1 VRLKPKA
8 LEGFMPQQAIEVILM
23 RQLASY
29 LAMPIFLVDPAGN
42 LLFYNEPAE
51 GLLGHRYEE
60 TGEVP
65 FAEWARLFQPTSDDG
80 SPLPPEALPLVIAL
94 QQHRAAHLAFQI
106 CGLDG
111 VVRKIEAT
119 AFPLEGQGGR
129 HLGAVAIFWEVG
141 DS

>member
-1 VRLKPKA
+1 
-8 LEGFMPQQAIEVILM
+8 MPQQAIEVILM

-29 LAMPIFLVDPAGN
+29 LAMPIFLVDAVGN

-51 GLLGHRYEE
+51 MLFGHRYEE
-60 TGEVP
+60 TGEMP
-65 FAEWARLFQPTSDDG
+65 LAEWAQLFQPTSEDG
-80 SPLPPEALPLVIAL
+80 SPLPPEAIPLVIAL
-94 QQHRAAHLAFQI
+94 QQNRAAHLAFHI
-106 CGLDG
+106 RGLDG

-141 DS
+141 DP

>member
-1 VRLKPKA
+1 
-8 LEGFMPQQAIEVILM
+8 MPQQAIEVILM

-51 GLLGHRYEE
+51 ALLGHRYEE
-60 TGEVP
+60 TGGVP
-65 FAEWARLFQPTSDDG
+65 FAEWARLFQPTSEDG

-106 CGLDG
+106 RGLDG

-129 HLGAVAIFWEVG
+129 YLGAVAIFWEVG
-141 DS
+141 VP